1 MDFLQKNL
9 ENLKE
14 DNVGKREIV
23 AKEYILIE
31 PNDYQYSFIK
41 TSNVFERNVLTHIVS
56 LYLPDNHYFQAPMF
70 LAIEGR
76 AGEGK
81 TTQTIATC
89 SQHGIYIIYAVSYTH
104 LTLPTNR
111 EV

>member
-31 PNDYQYSFIK
+31 PNDYQYSS
-41 TSNVFERNVLTHIVS
+41 TNVLG
-56 LYLPDNHYFQAPMF
+56 Y
-70 LAIEGR
+70 R
-76 AGEGK
+76 GK
-81 TTQTIATC
+81 
-89 SQHGIYIIYAVSYTH
+89 S
-104 LTLPTNR
+104 R
-111 EV
+111 RR

>member
-41 TSNVFERNVLTHIVS
+41 ISNVFERNVLTHIVS
-56 LYLPDNHYFQAPMF
+56 LYLPDNHYFPSTNV
-70 LAIEGR
+70 LGYR
-76 AGEGK
+76 GK
-81 TTQTIATC
+81 
-89 SQHGIYIIYAVSYTH
+89 S
-104 LTLPTNR
+104 R
-111 EV
+111 RR